1 MTQPTQTTRG
11 TQVADEYTKDDLLN
25 DMEALRR
32 LGLIEVIGVREDG
45 EWLWGVTQKSLN
57 MTDEERIALIETSF
71 GEDVE

>member
-1 MTQPTQTTRG
+1 
-11 TQVADEYTKDDLLN
+11 VADEYTKDDLLN

>member
-1 MTQPTQTTRG
+1 M
-11 TQVADEYTKDDLLN
+11 ADEYTKDDLLN